1 MGPATAPLREPG
13 LRSSVV
19 DLSYLVPLR
28 PTLFKGSSM
37 RTQSPPTP
45 APTPVFA
52 TAARWASVALL
63 SIGLDRVAAFEVSV
77 PPVTVANPGGYAQP
91 LQLDADRYRQQQQ
104 QKQQQRAENTRRT
117 SAQSTSLHLASSSPT
132 SKACSADALPAAD
145 RKRMEA
151 EYMRRLKSSGKASAD
166 AYAQRQ
172 GRLYR
177 QKLEA
182 EGVCPSTQKTQ
193 RTAQSNKSTGAPQ
206 RASGN
211 AAKSGTGDRS
221 GCRMEMRPIA
231 NVGGGA
237 MSMGMVPVC
246 D

>member
-1 MGPATAPLREPG
+1 
-13 LRSSVV
+13 
-19 DLSYLVPLR
+19 
-28 PTLFKGSSM
+28 M
-37 RTQSPPTP
+37 RAQSPPAP
-45 APTPVFA
+45 ALA
-52 TAARWASVALL
+52 AAARWATVALL
-63 SIGLDRVAAFEVSV
+63 SIGIDRVAAFEVPV

-91 LQLDADRYRQQQQ
+91 LQLDTDRYRQQQK
-104 QKQQQRAENTRRT
+104 QKQQQQQRQQRQQRQQLEDARRT
-117 SAQSTSLHLASSSPT
+117 PAQSTSPYSAPSSPT

-151 EYMRRLKSSGKASAD
+151 EYMRRLKTSGKARAD
-166 AYAQRQ
+166 AYVQRQ

-182 EGVCPSTQKTQ
+182 EGVCPSTHKPQ
-193 RTAQSNKSTGAPQ
+193 RTAQSNKAAGATQ

-211 AAKSGTGDRS
+211 AAKSGKGDRA

-231 NVGGGA
+231 NMGGGA

-246 D
+246 N